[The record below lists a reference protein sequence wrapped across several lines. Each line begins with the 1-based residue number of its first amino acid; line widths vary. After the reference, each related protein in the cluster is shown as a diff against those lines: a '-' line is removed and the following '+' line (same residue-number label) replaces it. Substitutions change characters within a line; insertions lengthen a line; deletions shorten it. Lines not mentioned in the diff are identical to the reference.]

1 MKLRQVTNF
10 YHHSILAAK
19 KVYHATLVNDNSSN
33 PRKLWQT
40 INNILHRK
48 PSTVTPSAST
58 HTSLAD
64 SFSSFFTDKIAKLHS
79 ALTSNFHNSIS
90 PDIDPPYKPTPL
102 CAFRPATEEEIIKLI
117 KQAPDKQCDL
127 DPIPT
132 SLLKQCV
139 HILAPTITNIVNL
152 SLSTGDFPSV
162 FKRAIVTPLLKKPS
176 LDKESLSNYRP
187 ISNLSFLS
195 KLTERVVKCRISE
208 HLASNSMFN
217 TFQSAYTKFHST
229 ETTLLSLHD
238 DLIQAMD
245 KQQITGLTLLDLS
258 AAFDTIDHTILL
270 RRLSSWFGFS
280 GQVISWFQSYLS
292 DRTFSVLC
300 SHSISSS
307 CTLSTGVPQGSVLGP
322 ILFILYTTPLSS
334 LISSQS
340 APVKHH
346 LYADDTQLFVSF
358 SPSKFDEAHSC
369 LQSTISAISNWMTAN
384 FLSLNPSKTEFLLI
398 GLPYQLSKLNQ
409 PYLVLPDNTSVYPVS
424 SARNLG
430 VIFDSNL
437 SFSQHIKSIS
447 KSCFYHIR
455 DLRRIRSTLN
465 FETARTIATALV
477 HSKLDYCN
485 SLFYELPDI
494 LLNQL
499 QAVQN
504 SLARAVT
511 RTSRFSHITPVLKSL
526 HWLKIKQRIHY
537 KLISITYTTLHH
549 NSPDYINNKIKL
561 QSARSTRSSTLI
573 TLHQPPIKL
582 ETGKRAFSFAAPFL
596 WNSLPKTLR
605 MPTIDSLPGHVNLT
619 RHSFHKQLK
628 THLFHHSY
636 PP

>member
-1 MKLRQVTNF
+1 
-10 YHHSILAAK
+10 
-19 KVYHATLVNDNSSN
+19 
-33 PRKLWQT
+33 
-40 INNILHRK
+40 
-48 PSTVTPSAST
+48 
-58 HTSLAD
+58 
-64 SFSSFFTDKIAKLHS
+64 
-79 ALTSNFHNSIS
+79 
-90 PDIDPPYKPTPL
+90 
-102 CAFRPATEEEIIKLI
+102 
-117 KQAPDKQCDL
+117 
-127 DPIPT
+127 
-132 SLLKQCV
+132 
-139 HILAPTITNIVNL
+139 
-152 SLSTGDFPSV
+152 
-162 FKRAIVTPLLKKPS
+162 
-176 LDKESLSNYRP
+176 
-187 ISNLSFLS
+187 
-195 KLTERVVKCRISE
+195 
-208 HLASNSMFN
+208 MFN

-245 KQQITGLTLLDLS
+245 KQQVTGLTLLDLS
-258 AAFDTIDHTILL
+258 AAFDTIDHSILL
-270 RRLSSWFGFS
+270 TRLSSWFGFS
-280 GQVISWFQSYLS
+280 GQVISWFHSYLS

-300 SHSISSS
+300 SNLKSSP
-307 CTLSTGVPQGSVLGP
+307 CTLATGVPQGSVLGP

-340 APVKHH
+340 VPVKHH

-358 SPSKFDEAHSC
+358 SPSKFDEAHSY
-369 LQSTISAISNWMTAN
+369 LQSTISAISNWMAAN

-398 GLPYQLSKLNQ
+398 GFPHQLSKLNQ
-409 PYLVLPDNTSVYPVS
+409 ACLVLPDNTTLSPVT

-437 SFSQHIKSIS
+437 SFCHHIKSLS

-485 SLFYELPDI
+485 SLFYKLPDT

-537 KLISITYTTLHH
+537 KLISITYTALQL
-549 NSPDYINNKIKL
+549 NSPQYLKNKLKL
-561 QSARSTRSSTLI
+561 QSARSTRSSALI
-573 TLHQPPIKL
+573 TLQQPPITL
-582 ETGKRAFSFAAPFL
+582 ETGKRSFAFAAPFL

-605 MPTIDSLPGHVNLT
+605 MPNIDSLPGHVSLS
-619 RHSFHKQLK
+619 RHSFHSQLK